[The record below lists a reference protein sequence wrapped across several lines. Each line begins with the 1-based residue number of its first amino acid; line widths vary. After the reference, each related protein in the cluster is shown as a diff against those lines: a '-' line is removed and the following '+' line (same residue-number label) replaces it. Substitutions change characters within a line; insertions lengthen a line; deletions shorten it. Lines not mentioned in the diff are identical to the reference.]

1 MPVMR
6 NQPTRPVSAHGT
18 SPALRLARHA
28 VSIPLSPAD
37 ADAASFTPPEWV
49 HLIPAG
55 TFSGRDGR
63 GPYTLDAQ
71 AVIDAFA
78 ANGADL
84 PIDYDHQSLTAEDKA
99 GPVPAAG
106 WIKELQAR
114 EDGIWARVDWTPR
127 AAELLA
133 HKEYRYLSPVFRYQ
147 AKDSRVVAL
156 SGAGLTHNPNLYL
169 QAAASRK
176 ECHTV
181 DELLERLI
189 YMLNMPVT
197 ATPEEVA
204 AELQKLIDRLK
215 TAEAAA
221 AQAAEQLAAAQSREP
236 NPAEF
241 VPVAMHKQVADQLAA
256 LQADLARRE
265 AEAAVEAA
273 MSARKVSPGMREWAL
288 AYASRD
294 LEGFKAF
301 VSAAPEI
308 VAEGAHRRTESAHGA
323 VLTDEDRL
331 AAKLLGMTEEAF
343 AQAKQLTSK
352 E

>member
-1 MPVMR
+1 MCYKAAWEKHDMTYCPPVL
-6 NQPTRPVSAHGT
+6 TVAHAG
-18 SPALRLARHA
+18 AVHRLARHA
-28 VSIPLSPAD
+28 ISMPLPPAD
-37 ADAASFTPPEWV
+37 ADEASFTPPEWV

-71 AVIDAFA
+71 AVLDAFA

-84 PIDYDHQSLTAEDKA
+84 PIDYDHQSLTAEEKA

-114 EDGIWARVDWTPR
+114 EDGIWARVEWTPR
-127 AAELLA
+127 AAELLV

-147 AKDSRVVAL
+147 AKDGRVVAL

-176 ECHTV
+176 ENRTMILP
-181 DELLERLI
+181 DKIAALLGVPADCTE
-189 YMLNMPVT
+189 
-197 ATPEEVA
+197 
-204 AELQKLIDRLK
+204 D
-215 TAEAAA
+215 EAAA
-221 AQAAEQLAAAQSREP
+221 ACQRMIDKIEEIEAAHASQPDPAQY
-236 NPAEF
+236 
-241 VPVAMHKQVADQLAA
+241 VPIAMHKQVSDQLAA
-256 LQADLARRE
+256 LQAEIARRE

-273 MSARKVSPGMREWAL
+273 MSARKVSPGMKEWAL

-301 VSAAPEI
+301 VAAAPEI
-308 VAEGAHRRTESAHGA
+308 VPASETKPSAHSVGG
-323 VLTDEDRL
+323 VILTDEDRL

-343 AQAKQLTSK
+343 SQAKQLITK

>member
-1 MPVMR
+1 M
-6 NQPTRPVSAHGT
+6 TYGH
-18 SPALRLARHA
+18 PALTAAHAAAGLKLARHA
-28 VSIPLSPAD
+28 ISPPLPPAD
-37 ADAASFTPPEWV
+37 APDGAFSPPEWV

-63 GPYTLDAQ
+63 GPFTLDAK
-71 AVIDAFA
+71 AVLDAFA

-84 PIDYDHQSLTAEDKA
+84 PIDYDHQSLTADEKA

-114 EDGIWARVDWTPR
+114 EDGIWARVEWTPR

-133 HKEYRYLSPVFRYQ
+133 NKEYRYLSPVFRYRT
-147 AKDSRVVAL
+147 KDGRVVAL
-156 SGAGLTHNPNLYL
+156 TGAGLTHNPDLYL

-176 ECHTV
+176 ENRTMILPDKIAALLGVPADCTE
-181 DELLERLI
+181 DEAATACQRLI
-189 YMLNMPVT
+189 DKI
-197 ATPEEVA
+197 EE
-204 AELQKLIDRLK
+204 I
-215 TAEAAA
+215 EAAHA
-221 AQAAEQLAAAQSREP
+221 RQPDPAQY
-236 NPAEF
+236 
-241 VPVAMHKQVADQLAA
+241 VPIALHKQVSDQLAA
-256 LQADLARRE
+256 LQADLARRD

-273 MSARKVSPGMREWAL
+273 MSARKVSPGMKDWAL

-301 VSAAPEI
+301 AAAAPEI

-343 AQAKQLTSK
+343 AQAKQLITK
-352 E
+352 EQ

>member
-1 MPVMR
+1 MPVMP
-6 NQPTRPVSAHGT
+6 NQPKRPASAPGT

-28 VSIPLSPAD
+28 ISLPLSPAD
-37 ADAASFTPPEWV
+37 ADEASFTPPEWV

-63 GPYTLDAQ
+63 GPFTLDAK
-71 AVIDAFA
+71 AVLAAFA
-78 ANGADL
+78 AHGADL
-84 PIDYDHQSLTAEDKA
+84 PIDYDHQSLTADEKA

-114 EDGIWARVDWTPR
+114 ADGIWARADWTPR

-147 AKDSRVVAL
+147 AKDGRVVAL

-176 ECHTV
+176 EIHAMTLPEKLAALLGVPADCTE
-181 DELLERLI
+181 DEAVAACQRLI
-189 YMLNMPVT
+189 D
-197 ATPEEVA
+197 E
-204 AELQKLIDRLK
+204 R
-215 TAEAAA
+215 EAAHA
-221 AQAAEQLAAAQSREP
+221 RQPDPAQY
-236 NPAEF
+236 
-241 VPVAMHKQVADQLAA
+241 VPVAMHKQVSDQLAA
-256 LQADLARRE
+256 LQADLARRD

-273 MSARKVSPGMREWAL
+273 MSARKVSPGMKDWAL

-294 LEGFKAF
+294 LEGFRAF
-301 VSAAPEI
+301 VAAAPEI
-308 VAEGAHRRTESAHGA
+308 VAEGAHRRAESAHGA

-343 AQAKQLTSK
+343 AQAKAK
-352 E
+352 ETAHDAR

>member
-1 MPVMR
+1 MAAMR
-6 NQPTRPVSAHGT
+6 TQHISRVSAHGAT
-18 SPALRLARHA
+18 QALGLARHA
-28 VSIPLSPAD
+28 ISLPLSPAD
-37 ADAASFTPPEWV
+37 ADEASFTPPEWV

-71 AVIDAFA
+71 AVLAAFA

-84 PIDYDHQSLTAEDKA
+84 PIDYDHQSLTAEEKS

-114 EDGIWARVDWTPR
+114 EDGIWARVEWTPR

-133 HKEYRYLSPVFRYQ
+133 NKEYRYLSPVFRYQ
-147 AKDSRVVAL
+147 AKTGRVVAL
-156 SGAGLTHNPNLYL
+156 TGAGLTHNPNLYL
-169 QAAASRK
+169 QATASRK
-176 ECHTV
+176 ESHAV

-189 YMLNMPVT
+189 YMLNLPVT

-221 AQAAEQLAAAQSREP
+221 AQAAEELAAAQSREP

-241 VPVAMHKQVADQLAA
+241 VPVALHKQVADQLAA
-256 LQADLARRE
+256 LQAELARRE
-265 AEAAVEAA
+265 AEAAMEAA

-301 VSAAPEI
+301 VAAAPEI
-308 VAEGAHRRTESAHGA
+308 VPEGAHRRTESVHGA
-323 VLTDEDRL
+323 ILTDEDRL
-331 AAKLLGMTEEAF
+331 AAKLLGMSEEAF
-343 AQAKQLTSK
+343 AQAKQFIK